1 MLQNIKINFTVPCT
15 VPPENCNLTQC
26 NFCTILTYSR
36 DHAIIALKR
45 NFCATWATFVGFANF
60 GFSGSCCSM
69 RASTARQATR
79 RTVPIQTLCKQHRYT
94 AHGL

>member
-1 MLQNIKINFTVPCT
+1 MLQNIKINFTMPCT

-45 NFCATWATFVGFANF
+45 NFCATFVGFANF